1 MAQRAFNR
9 VLSTEPQNEGTLMGQ
24 GLAFLALQNKPAA
37 AEMFRQVLA
46 MDPANGEAKDSLK
59 RAETE

>member
-9 VLSTEPQNEGTLMGQ
+9 VLGSEPENQGALMGQ

-37 AEMFRQVLA
+37 AIFRHVLD
-46 MDPANGEAKDSLK
+46 MDPGNNEARDSLR